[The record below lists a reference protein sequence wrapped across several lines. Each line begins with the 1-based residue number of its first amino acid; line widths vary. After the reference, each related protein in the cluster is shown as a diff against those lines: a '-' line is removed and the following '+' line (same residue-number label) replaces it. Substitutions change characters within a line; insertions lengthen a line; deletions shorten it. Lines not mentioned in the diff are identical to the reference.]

1 MAQLAAFLGVAVLVI
16 VTPGPDT
23 ALTVRSTLGGGRAA
37 GVWTAAGVS
46 GGQVV
51 WAVFTSFGLASL
63 LVASETAFLVVR
75 YAGAAYLVWL
85 GLRSL
90 LAALTAAPEPEAR
103 ERNSRLSG
111 PAAARQGLLSNLSNP
126 KMAAFF
132 PSLLPQFADTFAA
145 LLALGVLFAA
155 MTFAWLSLYAAVAGF
170 LRPFR
175 RALEAISG
183 AVLIALGLRLATE
196 RR

>member
-1 MAQLAAFLGVAVLVI
+1 MAELAAFLGVAVLVI

-23 ALTVRSTLGGGRAA
+23 ALTVRSTLLGGRAA

-51 WAVFTSFGLASL
+51 WAVFTAVGLASL

-75 YAGAAYLVWL
+75 YAGAAYLIWL
-85 GLRSL
+85 GLQAL
-90 LAALTAAPEPEAR
+90 LGGREPEPGEQGEHLSRR
-103 ERNSRLSG
+103 E
-111 PAAARQGLLSNLSNP
+111 AARQGLLSNLSNP

-155 MTFAWLSLYAAVAGF
+155 MTFAWLSLYAAIAGF
-170 LRPFR
+170 LRPVR